1 MTRKNRITAAL
12 LSIMVLSLGIF
23 AVSATNTVNKALA
36 TAPDITKPEQ
46 KLVTVQGEGVINVA
60 PNIAFVTLGVDTTNK
75 KVLPA
80 QTENKEKMKAI
91 MDELKRLGVPEKN
104 IQTQEYN
111 IFPEYN
117 WEKERRTLI
126 GYRVINRVRVKITK
140 IDDTGR
146 ILDAVTAKGANTID
160 SIRFAVPDANKAYQ
174 EALRIALK
182 NAEEKAKAMVEQF
195 GYTKVTPVTIIE
207 GSQASIVRDFD
218 QQRMAVT
225 EAANVTPVSA
235 GEMEIRAQVNV
246 SFEFS
251 K

>member
-23 AVSATNTVNKALA
+23 AVSATNTGNKALA

-60 PNIAFVTLGVDTTNK
+60 PNIVFVTLGVDTTNK

-91 MDELKRLGVPEKN
+91 MDELKRLGVAEKN

-160 SIRFAVPDANKAYQ
+160 SIRFAVSDDNKAYQ

-207 GSQASIVRDFD
+207 GSQASIVRDFA
-218 QQRMAVT
+218 QRMAAT
-225 EAANVTPVSA
+225 EAANVTPVST